1 MGDGISRVTVDDDV
15 SDGAGER
22 IVLFRPRRNVPIR
35 SGWPTTPRDL
45 GDASP
50 VADLAEFERPRERD
64 DYRHRMIVNAVA
76 LAFTV
81 ALAGTGVWIAE
92 SMALIR
98 KNQDCVLM
106 GRKSCSPIPVPTNDR
121 WSTNITAQQR

>member
-1 MGDGISRVTVDDDV
+1 VNDDV
-15 SDGAGER
+15 SDGAGGR
-22 IVLFRPRRNVPIR
+22 IVLFRPRRSVAIR
-35 SGWPTTPRDL
+35 HGWPTAPRDPS
-45 GDASP
+45 DAPSP
-50 VADLAEFERPRERD
+50 VADLAEFEQPREHD

-81 ALAGTGVWIAE
+81 ALIGTGIWIAE

-106 GRKSCSPIPVPTNDR
+106 GRKSCSPMPVPTSDR
-121 WSTNITAQQR
+121 WSTNLTAPQR